1 MLLSQFII
9 LILIVVS
16 SANLPMKIHHAVC
29 CSSNVVT
36 LRWWSLW
43 VQARVSSG
51 LAASAQTLGK
61 ATPPTSP
68 ASRHLS
74 ALLQRK
80 VVVTNS
86 RFASNTMS
94 NCGSE
99 VSPDTPPALDLM
111 SPIRAL
117 GNRPR
122 AVHRCSMALPSDAAP
137 TAVGIPD
144 LSPTVSFQRLLSS
157 LSTPSPPRAISS
169 SSRGS
174 LLAAKVSGH
183 TPTAPL
189 AEPPVSV
196 HGVVSVVDQG
206 FSPGLSVPEAAI
218 SSTAFVPLQSTPM
231 QQPLPAH
238 GPSARSVAASNGR
251 TRTVPS
257 SAVSSGKASRR
268 SSISNSNADRPAW
281 SPCFSSSSV
290 VHTCFAEDSTPN
302 SRRLTTASPQ
312 RAASSPQPSPRPV
325 RAIAGSPAVEPS
337 SVQAMRH
344 TGSNAAAARLM
355 STAKTGGSTR
365 TAAQPG
371 GVTLTAAQPNAGRAV
386 VQGTSRA
393 AKAAP
398 TRAGPAAPAPAA
410 HRLATIRAT
419 PRNSKAAA
427 STPAGQSVAKPR
439 QAASGRLGVV
449 QSESVLAPAEPTQSR
464 RGQDRTVKKKEAPAR
479 TQPARRAKNP
489 GHTWKF

>member
-1 MLLSQFII
+1 MLLFRFIL
-9 LILIVVS
+9 LILIMVS
-16 SANLPMKIHHAVC
+16 SANLPMKIHQAVC

-51 LAASAQTLGK
+51 LAASAQT
-61 ATPPTSP
+61 PPTS
-68 ASRHLS
+68 AAGRHLS

-80 VVVTNS
+80 VVVTGS

-99 VSPDTPPALDLM
+99 ACPETPPALDLV
-111 SPIRAL
+111 SPTRAF

-122 AVHRCSMALPSDAAP
+122 AVHRCSIALPSDAAP

-144 LSPTVSFQRLLSS
+144 LPPTVSFQRLLSS
-157 LSTPSPPRAISS
+157 LSTLSPPRAVSS
-169 SSRGS
+169 SPRGS

-196 HGVVSVVDQG
+196 HGVVSVPDQG
-206 FSPGLSVPEAAI
+206 FSPGLSLPEATI
-218 SSTAFVPLQSTPM
+218 SSAAFVPLQSTPM
-231 QQPLPAH
+231 QQPLQAH

-257 SAVSSGKASRR
+257 SAVGSGKASRR
-268 SSISNSNADRPAW
+268 SSISNSIADRPAW

-290 VHTCFAEDSTPN
+290 VHTCFADDSTPN
-302 SRRLTTASPQ
+302 SRRLTTA
-312 RAASSPQPSPRPV
+312 SPQPSPRPV

-355 STAKTGGSTR
+355 STAKTGGSTK

-393 AKAAP
+393 SKAEP

-439 QAASGRLGVV
+439 QAASGRLGVL
-449 QSESVLAPAEPTQSR
+449 QSESVLAPAEPKQTR

-479 TQPARRAKNP
+479 TQPACRAKNP
-489 GHTWKF
+489 GHTWLF